1 MVTKKTWQEFRDAGM
16 LWWINSILHI
26 FGWSI
31 VVELAEETNEIAEVY
46 PVRTKFRGF
55 SEDIAT
61 EGFKKVTNYMSKEIE
76 NLKKEVG
83 ED

>member
-1 MVTKKTWQEFRDAGM
+1 M

-31 VVELAEETNEIAEVY
+31 AVELTEKTNEITEVY
-46 PVRTKFRGF
+46 PVRIKFRGF
-55 SEDIAT
+55 SEDIVT
-61 EGFKKVTNYMSKEIE
+61 EGFKKVTNYMSEEIE
-76 NLKKEVG
+76 NLKKEVE